1 MALWAIKLSKFN
13 IQYCPCTAMKGQV
26 VANFIAKFTNVEGQ
40 RVGEHPQW
48 SIHTNGSSNRQVDE
62 AGIVLYSLEG
72 NEIKCMVCLD
82 FPTTKNEAEYETLM
96 AGLDLTKV
104 VRATSVVVYWDC
116 QVVTSQ
122 VNGDY
127 ECKGKKIK
135 KYLEQVRK
143 RVDDLQAKFVQIP
156 KGENE

>member
-1 MALWAIKLSKFN
+1 
-13 IQYCPCTAMKGQV
+13 
-26 VANFIAKFTNVEGQ
+26 
-40 RVGEHPQW
+40 
-48 SIHTNGSSNRQVDE
+48 
-62 AGIVLYSLEG
+62 
-72 NEIKCMVCLD
+72 MVCLN
-82 FPTTKNEAEYETLM
+82 FPTTKNEAEYETLV

-135 KYLEQVRK
+135 KYLKQVRK
-143 RVDDLQAKFVQIP
+143 RVDNLQAKFVQIP

>member
-1 MALWAIKLSKFN
+1 MSKFN
-13 IQYCPCTAMKGQV
+13 IQYCPRTTIKGQV
-26 VANFIAKFTNVEGQ
+26 VANFITKFTNVEGQ
-40 RVGEHPQW
+40 GVGEHPQW
-48 SIHTNGSSNRQVDE
+48 SIHMNRSSNRQVDE
-62 AGIVLYSLEG
+62 AGIVLHSLEG
-72 NEIKCMVCLD
+72 NEIKCMVRLN

-96 AGLDLTKV
+96 ARLDLTKV

-143 RVDDLQAKFVQIP
+143 RVDNLQAKFVQIP